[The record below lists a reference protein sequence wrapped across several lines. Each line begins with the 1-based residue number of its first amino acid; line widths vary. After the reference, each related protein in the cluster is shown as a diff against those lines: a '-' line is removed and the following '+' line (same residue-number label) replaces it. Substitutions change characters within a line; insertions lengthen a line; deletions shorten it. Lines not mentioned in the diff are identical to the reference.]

1 MPFRDSPVSS
11 RKLSAWLLCS
21 DVVWQPEPGRSP
33 RHPLRLPLTPP
44 RNFRPWGLVIPT
56 PAPTSPPQRRLTL
69 ARRPGPSP
77 APPRWHLLC
86 APPTLEGTSRTTAP
100 TRYPECPE
108 PRQEQAATRRGPA
121 TRANAFSPPP
131 PPPSHVVRAEAG
143 GAAGQLWVLGSLGRW
158 PALSEPGF
166 SSCRKR
172 GEAARR
178 PHGAVGRAEGPHT
191 RGGRSPVPAGP
202 AGRGVG
208 EGRTRRPSSGPWGKR
223 LHSRFLGD
231 PRRPRAESFGGSA
244 ESSPA
249 PPRRRGQ
256 DRDEAHEVCALGAE
270 RDKNTGPEI
279 REDSWQ
285 AARWPPLPGGP
296 LPGHRGRETVS
307 G

>member
-11 RKLSAWLLCS
+11 RKLSAWLLRS

-77 APPRWHLLC
+77 APPRWHRLC

-108 PRQEQAATRRGPA
+108 PRQEQAATPRGPA

-131 PPPSHVVRAEAG
+131 PPPSHVARAEAG
-143 GAAGQLWVLGSLGRW
+143 GAAGQLWVRGSLGRW

-178 PHGAVGRAEGPHT
+178 PHGAVGRAEGTAHARRPEPSACGARGTQSGGGAHT
-191 RGGRSPVPAGP
+191 PPELRPLGKASPFPLSRGPTET
-202 AGRGVG
+202 
-208 EGRTRRPSSGPWGKR
+208 EGRVI
-223 LHSRFLGD
+223 
-231 PRRPRAESFGGSA
+231 
-244 ESSPA
+244 
-249 PPRRRGQ
+249 RGL
-256 DRDEAHEVCALGAE
+256 R
-270 RDKNTGPEI
+270 
-279 REDSWQ
+279 
-285 AARWPPLPGGP
+285 
-296 LPGHRGRETVS
+296 
-307 G
+307 